1 MLRLQHYILLTG
13 EEIADLL
20 TVHFIHVKL
29 VLQILFSLKKKGCSR
44 PQCYYAGV
52 GCFPHCYLFQT
63 GREKKD
69 KINANIKEAGKIES
83 LKKKKNSVHTDS
95 IS

>member
-29 VLQILFSLKKKGCSR
+29 VLQILFSLKKKDALGHN
-44 PQCYYAGV
+44 AIMLV
-52 GCFPHCYLFQT
+52 WAVFPTVISSKQ
-63 GREKKD
+63 GEKKR
-69 KINANIKEAGKIES
+69 
-83 LKKKKNSVHTDS
+83 
-95 IS
+95 